1 MKLIYATTNISKIE
15 YMRKMLDG
23 LGIDILAPDRH
34 IALPGIPEEGDT
46 PAENAYIKARAY
58 YEVIGK
64 PLFSCDSGLYIQGLD
79 DNRQPGSRVRRVND
93 RELSDEEMIEYY
105 SKLVKEL
112 GGIARASYRNA
123 ICLIID
129 RERVITYN
137 GEDLAE
143 SFLLVDKPHAIRK
156 PGFPLDSLS
165 VEISSGEYF
174 VELYEKGKINSDGCD
189 TGFRKFF
196 TSLRL
201 NLR

>member
-1 MKLIYATTNISKIE
+1 MELTYATTNISKIE
-15 YMRKMLDG
+15 YMRRMLDG
-23 LGIDILAPDRH
+23 LGIDILAPDRD
-34 IALPGIPEEGDT
+34 IALPEVPEEGDT
-46 PAENAYIKARAY
+46 PAENAYIKAKAY
-58 YEVIGK
+58 YEAIGR

-79 DNRQPGSRVRRVND
+79 EKRQPGPRVRRVNG

-112 GGIARASYRNA
+112 GGMARASYRNA

-129 RERVITYN
+129 HEKVITYD

-165 VEISSGEYF
+165 VEIGSGEYF
-174 VELYEKGKINSDGCD
+174 VELYEKGMINSNGCD
-189 TGFRKFF
+189 AGFRKFF
-196 TSLRL
+196 T
-201 NLR
+201 NLSHNFR